1 MDSITFQIGELFFS
15 WNERKSRANFKNH
28 GVAFQEAATCWLDT
42 YAVESYDEKHSD
54 AETRWLMIGKSDVGR
69 ILACWYTERKF
80 SEQEVIR
87 LIGARR
93 STTSEKSLYY
103 EKAKQR

>member
-1 MDSITFQIGELFFS
+1 MDSITFQIDDLFFS
-15 WNERKSRANFKNH
+15 WDERKSRANFKNH
-28 GVAFQEAATCWLDT
+28 GVAFQETATCWLDENT
-42 YAVESYDEKHSD
+42 IETYDEEHSET
-54 AETRWLMIGKSDVGR
+54 ETRWLMIGKSDVGR
-69 ILACWYTERKF
+69 ILTCWYTERRF
-80 SEQEVIR
+80 GEQEVIR